1 MADGPTKT
9 DIQTIFKRLRS
20 IPTNKQCFDCGSN
33 NPTWASVTYGVFL
46 CIDCSAVHRSLGV
59 HVTFIR
65 STQLDTNWTWLQLR
79 AMQVGGNSNAMS
91 FFRQHGCTTNDAQQ
105 KYHSRAARM
114 YKDKLHSLATQA
126 MRLHGSKRLLETRK
140 GSDGKLHSKVRK
152 SDVKLHIE
160 SHHDPQSPETK
171 EVDFF
176 AEHSDIQREEEP
188 QPNMPVTE
196 GQKLTQPISI
206 ENGSVKKEAVSL
218 GEGEGPN
225 VEHALSMSPTEAMAK
240 AEPRKALI
248 GAKKAPAKKGKGGFG
263 AQKVKT
269 DFKEIENRAEQR
281 DKERESMAANM
292 AIQEAK
298 TKEEQEK
305 QMASM
310 RLAYQDM
317 SMERKK
323 QEEKLKTSD
332 PKKAEQME
340 RLGMGYGGSRG
351 ISHSAMTDMQTIEQ
365 VGVDNNKY
373 NADKYERRSN
383 KNSFFEDEMESYSGG
398 FSSGPPK
405 YDSPFG
411 TSERSRKNDDFSSGW
426 GSSNS
431 GGGWGMDRFE
441 TKQDTFSDTSRNDD
455 SNAEEDNVEEEGPA
469 RTRKAY
475 DNTESSST
483 EAQKKF
489 GNAKAISSDQYF
501 GKNDMD
507 FETRQNLNKFEGSSS
522 ISSAELFGNG
532 DKSRKSGSGYYGSG
546 PDFQD
551 VKDSVKQG
559 VSKVAGRL
567 SNIASG
573 VMSSLQRNK

>member
-126 MRLHGSKRLLETRK
+126 MRLHGS
-140 GSDGKLHSKVRK
+140 
-152 SDVKLHIE
+152 KLHIE

-455 SNAEEDNVEEEGPA
+455 RPA

-573 VMSSLQRNK
+573 VMSSLQDKYGS